1 MLSAVNSE
9 LVSVAPRWMD
19 LGVSLGLDP
28 PTLELIASDHP
39 NDANRCLTEV
49 LAKWLQQVRTARS
62 WRAIT
67 LALMSPSI
75 SEGDLAHSIAM
86 SHGTLWILLD

>member
-1 MLSAVNSE
+1 MNMLSAVNNA

-19 LGVSLGLDP
+19 LGVSLGLDS
-28 PTLELIASDHP
+28 PTIELIHSNHPKDAS
-39 NDANRCLTEV
+39 RCLTEM

-67 LALMSPSI
+67 LALMSPSVNK
-75 SEGDLAHSIAM
+75 SDLAHSIAL
-86 SHGTLWILLD
+86 SHGMF